1 MINLENLR
9 LSDILPERL
18 KTKEILAVTNALDQ
32 ELKEITKS
40 IYEIII
46 MPRIDEMPE
55 DIVDSLAW
63 QLHVDFY
70 EPLGLDL
77 DKKRALVKNSLDWH
91 RRKGTKSVVVD
102 IMRTLFFEDFRIEE
116 WFEYGGKPFFFR
128 AIVGGEPRSE
138 KELGE
143 AMMAIDVTKNV
154 RSWLDYIV
162 FEHDIESDIFI
173 AGMMEDDIS
182 ELFAMMDHPD
192 DIETTLYSAAIME
205 DYITDIIE
213 DGPPQEIT
221 TQTFIAVT
229 FDEIVA
235 ELFAPAEPLEEIAVT
250 LYKGCAFAEH
260 IEELFDAE
268 APDIIN
274 TNKYNAVGIAE
285 YIKEEFQCP

>member
-9 LSDILPERL
+9 LADILPERL
-18 KTKEILAVTNALDQ
+18 KTQDILAITNALDV

-40 IYEIII
+40 IFEIVI

-102 IMRTLFFEDFRIEE
+102 IMRTLFFDDFSIEE
-116 WFEYGGKPFFFR
+116 WFEYGGRPGFFR

-138 KELGE
+138 KELGD

-162 FEHDIESDIFI
+162 FKQEMPTQVFSIHS
-173 AGMMEDDIS
+173 AVEDS
-182 ELFAMMDHPD
+182 F
-192 DIETTLYSAAIME
+192 
-205 DYITDIIE
+205 
-213 DGPPQEIT
+213 
-221 TQTFIAVT
+221 
-229 FDEIVA
+229 A
-235 ELFAPAEPLEEIAVT
+235 ELFALSDLDPYNHATLHIAGAIDEQYADIFSYTPPKHIKTGLFIAFGIEEHTSEIIGHFMPKSEISTTSAIT
-250 LYKGCAFAEH
+250 AGIDELYKETIGNFETKNIHNCC
-260 IEELFDAE
+260 
-268 APDIIN
+268 N
-274 TNKYNAVGIAE
+274 
-285 YIKEEFQCP
+285 